1 MRDIVKYIVFII
13 LFTIGLILNIV
24 VKMDLMLRFINPLIF
39 CIILC
44 LYRIVRGPT
53 PADRAVAVDILGLI
67 VVGACGI
74 IAMFTKINFF
84 IDIGIAWVLQS
95 FISNIALSKYL
106 EGRNL
111 DE

>member
-1 MRDIVKYIVFII
+1 MKNVKYI
-13 LFTIGLILNIV
+13 LFLVLFVIGLILNLTIR
-24 VKMDLMLRFINPLIF
+24 MDLMLRFINPLIF

-44 LYRIVRGPT
+44 LHRITFGPT

-67 VVGACGI
+67 VVGICGL
-74 IAMFTKINFF
+74 IAMFTKVNFF
-84 IDIGIAWVLQS
+84 IDIGIAWALQS
-95 FISNIALSKYL
+95 FIGNIALSKYL

>member
-1 MRDIVKYIVFII
+1 MKIFKYIVFLVLFII
-13 LFTIGLILNIV
+13 VVILNFTN
-24 VKMDLMLRFINPLIF
+24 KMDLMLRFLNPLIF
-39 CIILC
+39 CIVLC
-44 LYRIVRGPT
+44 LYRITFGPT

-67 VVGACGI
+67 VVGICGL

-84 IDIGIAWVLQS
+84 IDIGIAWALQS
-95 FISNIALSKYL
+95 FIGNMALSKYL